1 MNLVRRNDNWFPSL
15 LDELFTEN
23 RLDTPNYENFS
34 IPAVNIQEKN
44 TNFVVQLAVPG
55 LKKENFNIEVED
67 DILKISA
74 EVTSNLSEDKEEK
87 EENHTDNETKFTRKE
102 FNYSS
107 FKRSFTLPENVN
119 VEDVNATYNQGV
131 LEITL
136 PKKEEEKVLKRMVE
150 IS

>member
-87 EENHTDNETKFTRKE
+87 EESHTDNETKFTRKE

>member
-1 MNLVRRNDNWFPSL
+1 MGNLVKRNDNWLPSL

-55 LKKENFNIEVED
+55 LSKENFSIEVEE

-74 EVTSNLSEDKEEK
+74 EVSSEN
-87 EENHTDNETKFTRKE
+87 EENKTEDEIKYTRKE
-102 FNYSS
+102 FNYNS

-119 VEDVNATYNQGV
+119 VESVNASYENGV
-131 LEITL
+131 LEIT
-136 PKKEEEKVLKRMVE
+136 
-150 IS
+150 

>member
-1 MNLVRRNDNWFPSL
+1 MNLVRRNNNWFPSL

-55 LKKENFNIEVED
+55 LSKENFNIEVED

-74 EVTSNLSEDKEEK
+74 EVTSEN
-87 EENHTDNETKFTRKE
+87 EENKTEDETKFTRKE
-102 FNYSS
+102 FNYKS
-107 FKRSFTLPENVN
+107 FKRSFTLPENIN
-119 VEDVNATYNQGV
+119 VENVNASYENGV

>member
-1 MNLVRRNDNWFPSL
+1 MNLVKRNDNWLPSL

-55 LKKENFNIEVED
+55 LSKENFSIEVEEN
-67 DILKISA
+67 ILKISA
-74 EVTSNLSEDKEEK
+74 EVSSEN
-87 EENHTDNETKFTRKE
+87 EENKTEDEIKYTRKE
-102 FNYSS
+102 FNYNS

-119 VEDVNATYNQGV
+119 VESVNASYENGV

-136 PKKEEEKVLKRMVE
+136 PKKEEEKALKRMVE

>member
-74 EVTSNLSEDKEEK
+74 EVTSEDKESRTESNT
-87 EENHTDNETKFTRKE
+87 EFTRKE
-102 FNYSS
+102 FNYSN
-107 FKRSFTLPENVN
+107 FKRSFTLPENIN
-119 VEDVNATYNQGV
+119 VEDVNATYNNGV

-136 PKKEEEKVLKRMVE
+136 PKKEEEKALKRMVE

>member
-1 MNLVRRNDNWFPSL
+1 MNLVRRNNNWFPSL

-55 LKKENFNIEVED
+55 LSKENFNIEVED

-74 EVTSNLSEDKEEK
+74 EVTSEN
-87 EENHTDNETKFTRKE
+87 EENTTEDETKFTRKE
-102 FNYSS
+102 FNFKS
-107 FKRSFTLPENVN
+107 FKRSFTLPENIN
-119 VEDVNATYNQGV
+119 VENVNASYENGV

>member
-1 MNLVRRNDNWFPSL
+1 MNLVKRNDNWLPSL

-55 LKKENFNIEVED
+55 LSKENFSIEVEE

-74 EVTSNLSEDKEEK
+74 EVSSEN
-87 EENHTDNETKFTRKE
+87 EENKTEDEIKYTRKE
-102 FNYSS
+102 FNYNS

-119 VEDVNATYNQGV
+119 VESVNASYENGV

-136 PKKEEEKVLKRMVE
+136 PKKEEEKALKRMVE

>member
-1 MNLVRRNDNWFPSL
+1 MNLIKRNDNWLPSL

-55 LKKENFNIEVED
+55 LSKENLSIEVED

-74 EVTSNLSEDKEEK
+74 DVASGNEDNKTEDKI
-87 EENHTDNETKFTRKE
+87 KFTRKE
-102 FNYSS
+102 FNYNG

-119 VEDVNATYNQGV
+119 VENVNASYENGV

>member
-1 MNLVRRNDNWFPSL
+1 MNLVRRNNNWFPSL

-23 RLDTPNYENFS
+23 KLDVPNYENFS

-67 DILKISA
+67 DVLKISA
-74 EVTSNLSEDKEEK
+74 EVSSEKEEK
-87 EENHTDNETKFTRKE
+87 NTETETKFTRKE

-119 VEDVNATYNQGV
+119 VDEVNATYKEGV

-136 PKKEEEKVLKRMVE
+136 PKKEEEKALKRMVE

>member
-1 MNLVRRNDNWFPSL
+1 MNLVRRNNNWFPSL

-23 RLDTPNYENFS
+23 KLDVPNYENFS

-67 DILKISA
+67 DVLKISA
-74 EVTSNLSEDKEEK
+74 EVSSEKEEK
-87 EENHTDNETKFTRKE
+87 NTETETKFTRKE

-119 VEDVNATYNQGV
+119 VDEVNATYKEGV

-136 PKKEEEKVLKRMVE
+136 PKKVLFRFFYKKYNLYHCQVV
-150 IS
+150 

>member
-1 MNLVRRNDNWFPSL
+1 MNLVRRNSNWFPSL
-15 LDELFTEN
+15 LDEIFTEN

-44 TNFVVQLAVPG
+44 TNFVIELAVPG
-55 LKKENFNIEVED
+55 LSKENFNIEVD
-67 DILKISA
+67 NNILKVSA
-74 EVTSNLSEDKEEK
+74 EVTSGN
-87 EENHTDNETKFTRKE
+87 EENTTENETKFTRKE
-102 FNYSS
+102 FNYNG
-107 FKRSFTLPENVN
+107 FKRSFTLPENIN
-119 VEDVNATYNQGV
+119 VENVNASYENGV

>member
-1 MNLVRRNDNWFPSL
+1 MNLVRRNNNWFPSL

-44 TNFVVQLAVPG
+44 TNFVLQLAVPG
-55 LKKENFNIEVED
+55 LSKENFNIEVED

-74 EVTSNLSEDKEEK
+74 EVTSEN
-87 EENHTDNETKFTRKE
+87 EENKTEDETKFTRKE
-102 FNYSS
+102 FNYKS
-107 FKRSFTLPENVN
+107 FKRSFTLPENIN
-119 VEDVNATYNQGV
+119 VENVNASYENGV

>member
-23 RLDTPNYENFS
+23 KLDVPNYENFS

-44 TNFVVQLAVPG
+44 TNFVLQLAVPG
-55 LKKENFNIEVED
+55 LKKENFNIEVEN
-67 DILKISA
+67 DILLISA
-74 EVTSNLSEDKEEK
+74 EVSSEH
-87 EENHTDNETKFTRKE
+87 EENKTEEETKFTRKE

-119 VEDVNATYNQGV
+119 VDDVNATYNNGV

-136 PKKEEEKVLKRMVE
+136 PKKEEEKALKRMVE

>member
-1 MNLVRRNDNWFPSL
+1 MNLVRRNNNWFPSL

-55 LKKENFNIEVED
+55 LSKENFNIEVED

-74 EVTSNLSEDKEEK
+74 EVTSEN
-87 EENHTDNETKFTRKE
+87 EENKTEDETKFTRKE
-102 FNYSS
+102 FNFKS
-107 FKRSFTLPENVN
+107 FKRSFTLPENIN
-119 VEDVNATYNQGV
+119 VENVNASYENGV

>member
-55 LKKENFNIEVED
+55 LSKENFNIEVED
-67 DILKISA
+67 DVLKISA
-74 EVTSNLSEDKEEK
+74 EVSSEKEEK
-87 EENHTDNETKFTRKE
+87 NTETETKFTRKE

-119 VEDVNATYNQGV
+119 VDEVNATYKEGV

-136 PKKEEEKVLKRMVE
+136 PKKEEEKALKRMVE